1 MQKMCIQNKEE
12 CEVKAGEPVAE
23 DPDYW
28 KIFQEIGLW
37 RKEYISEIREVSEL
51 IGNIFNIYYSV
62 PVSEDGSIID
72 DP

>member
-37 RKEYISEIREVSEL
+37 RKEYISGSERFL
-51 IGNIFNIYYSV
+51 N
-62 PVSEDGSIID
+62 
-72 DP
+72 